1 MLKTSAL
8 LSSRIV
14 PLGIAAC
21 LAVGCGAAPVPEAVE
36 PTAPSRRDEEDDKSV
51 NIQGIRGTLSQD
63 EIKRALEPRMM
74 KFSRC
79 VEKRASTVEWVSGKL
94 EFTFTVNVDGSVK
107 SVYPSESTFGD
118 RETERC
124 MTEVAKG
131 TRFPQP
137 HGGEADFSWSL
148 EVPLDTSIR
157 EPVVWTSDNA
167 GEVIASSGPAALSS
181 CEGGAFAITAYL
193 DENGHVVAAGAATEN
208 ETDAQKLDC
217 VAQQIA
223 GWSFPS
229 PGSYPAKIAFDLR

>member
-1 MLKTSAL
+1 MPKTSAL
-8 LSSRIV
+8 CSRFV
-14 PLGIAAC
+14 VFGLAGF
-21 LAVGCGAAPVPEAVE
+21 LAVGCGSAPVPEAVE
-36 PTAPSRRDEEDDKSV
+36 PTAPPPREQESDRGVS
-51 NIQGIRGTLSQD
+51 IQGIRGTLSQD
-63 EIKRALEPRMM
+63 EIQRALEPRMM

-107 SVYPSESTFGD
+107 TVFPSESTFGD

-148 EVPLDTSIR
+148 EVPLDSSIR
-157 EPVVWTSDNA
+157 EPVAWTAENA
-167 GEVIASSGPAALSS
+167 GSVIQSSGPAALSS
-181 CEGGAFAITAYL
+181 CEGGAYAITAYV
-193 DENGHVVAAGAATEN
+193 DENGKVVSAGAAAEN

-229 PGSYPAKIAFDLR
+229 PGSYAAKIGFDLR